1 MKKRISTLI
10 LACLFSPSLQAQ
22 TTNIWNFNFSGSIV
36 QWTVPSRGYYDVT
49 AYGAQGGGYINA
61 QTTNGTPSVPGGRGA
76 VIGGLFLFEQGEV
89 LNILAGGAGS
99 YSSGGG
105 GSFVVNSSTNPL
117 VVAGGGGGTA
127 LNGELWPGASIT
139 TSGNDATYV
148 NENEQGSGGTNG
160 TGGTIGSAPSS
171 SLRGG
176 AGGGGFFGNGQSH
189 YGPAPSY
196 AASDMYSAGGTS
208 YLDGGAGGSGGYYYN
223 HGRVEGW
230 TGPTYA
236 SDGGF
241 GGGGQAILGGGG
253 GGGYSGG
260 GGGGADMFFGY
271 SGGGGGSFLAASASN
286 DVMRV
291 GHIGNGQVSISAA
304 AVSLMVGN
312 NSSNQSITISSGTND
327 YYNIVLGG
335 NVGDA
340 NNSVSVTNAG
350 TVVNAS
356 NYVLVGQ
363 NGSSNTMTVSG
374 GASVADQAFSVVG
387 LNATASGNSLRVT
400 GTGSTWSSGGLV
412 IGDSGSGNSMSV
424 EAGGGV
430 VSAGSGVAL
439 GYNVG
444 SSGNSLLVD
453 GSGSTLTSV
462 SDLIVGFGG
471 SGNSV
476 VVSNGGT
483 LTNSHYSYGGV
494 IGLNSGATNNSV
506 LVTGNGSAWNSG
518 GDLLVGWGDSGNTL
532 TISNGG
538 AVTSGQVNY
547 GGVIGFNASS
557 TNNSVLVTGTGSTW
571 SNSGDLTIGDAGEG
585 TLTIANGGS
594 VSANAVIIA
603 SQAGSSGTL
612 NFGSLGGSD
621 TAGSLIGPGISFGS
635 GSGTINFNQVD
646 SLIGSGFSG
655 NGSLNQLGSGTT
667 TLSGTNTYSGT
678 TTVNSGT
685 LVVQGQPS
693 LGTSSVTVNGGT
705 LVASG
710 VFTEFPLA
718 LNAGNMTLT
727 GAGSSWNTGTNTLSV
742 GNSSQGASV
751 VVAGGASVVSEGLL
765 ALGMNAGASN
775 NSVLVTGT
783 GSTWSN
789 SGSLTIGDAGEGTL
803 TIANG
808 GSVSA
813 NAVIIASQAGSSGTL
828 NFGSLG
834 GSDTAGNF
842 LPPVISFG
850 SGSGRIN
857 FNQTDTVAATGFSGN
872 GSLNQL
878 GSGTTILTGT
888 NTYSGTT
895 TVNRGTLVVYDKSF
909 QGTSSLMLNG
919 GTMILAG
926 SGSSWNTG
934 ANTLIVGN
942 NSPGVSLVVSNG
954 ASLTSGSGILGQD
967 SGASNNSILVT
978 GAGSTWT
985 NGSYLY
991 VGDRSSGNSVKVSA
1005 GGTVS
1010 VFALYV
1016 GNYGSGNSLEVSDGG
1031 HLVTGGDY
1039 SGSCI
1044 IGSATGS
1051 SNNSV
1056 LVTGSGSSWN
1066 NSSTMNIG
1074 RYGSGA
1080 VTVANGGSMTAGY
1093 LSISTYGG
1101 SGALNIGRLGS
1112 NDTAGTFSAWSL
1124 ALGTGGVINFN
1135 QSDSTTFSTVISGNG
1150 SVNQLGSGTTTLT
1163 GNNTYTGPTTVED
1176 GTLLVGGQISL
1187 SDVSVLNGAAIGGA
1201 GTLGG
1206 SLSLAAGAQF
1216 VFSLNGALT
1225 VNGASVTFGDFGI
1238 DDLVGLDSNVANGA
1252 YTLITGNAAINFSNV
1267 ANLGAQNAVGIS
1279 GGKQAYFSEGSLVVN
1294 VIPEPSTYALLGLG
1308 AIGIFATLRR
1318 RRFL

>member
-1 MKKRISTLI
+1 LKKDNPIAVKKTILHPVLALAGCFAAFNGSST
-10 LACLFSPSLQAQ
+10 LQAQ
-22 TTNIWNFNFSGSIV
+22 TTNIWNFNFSSSIV
-36 QWTVPSRGYYDVT
+36 QWTVPSTGYYDVT
-49 AYGAQGGGYINA
+49 AYGAQGGGFTAYEDT
-61 QTTNGTPSVPGGRGA
+61 QRPVSVPGGRGA

-89 LNILAGGAGS
+89 LSILAGGAGDFA
-99 YSSGGG
+99 SGGG

-117 VVAGGGGGTA
+117 LVAGGGGGTA
-127 LNGELWPGASIT
+127 AAGSYWPSASIT
-139 TSGNDATYV
+139 TSGNNATYV
-148 NENEQGSGGTNG
+148 NENRQGSGGTNG
-160 TGGTIGSAPSS
+160 TGGTVGSS
-171 SLRGG
+171 SYPKGG

-189 YGPAPSY
+189 YGPAP
-196 AASDMYSAGGTS
+196 AGAPDLYSAGGTS
-208 YLDGGAGGSGGYYYN
+208 YLDGGAGGSGGYFYV
-223 HGRVEGW
+223 RITEQAVW
-230 TGPTYA
+230 SDITVYA
-236 SDGGF
+236 VDGGF
-241 GGGGQAILGGGG
+241 GGGGQGLYAGGG

-260 GGGGADMFFGY
+260 GGGGADVLFGG
-271 SGGGGGSFLAASASN
+271 SGGGGGSFLATSASN

-291 GHIGNGQVSISAA
+291 GHTGNGSVSISAA
-304 AVSLMVGN
+304 AVSLLVDE
-312 NSSNQSITISSGTND
+312 SITISSGTND

-350 TVVNAS
+350 TVVNAA

-483 LTNSHYSYGGV
+483 LTNSHYTYGGV

-506 LVTGNGSAWNSG
+506 LVTGM
-518 GDLLVGWGDSGNTL
+518 
-532 TISNGG
+532 
-538 AVTSGQVNY
+538 
-547 GGVIGFNASS
+547 
-557 TNNSVLVTGTGSTW
+557 GSTW
-571 SNSGDLTIGDAGEG
+571 SNSGD
-585 TLTIANGGS
+585 
-594 VSANAVIIA
+594 
-603 SQAGSSGTL
+603 
-612 NFGSLGGSD
+612 
-621 TAGSLIGPGISFGS
+621 
-635 GSGTINFNQVD
+635 
-646 SLIGSGFSG
+646 
-655 NGSLNQLGSGTT
+655 
-667 TLSGTNTYSGT
+667 
-678 TTVNSGT
+678 
-685 LVVQGQPS
+685 
-693 LGTSSVTVNGGT
+693 
-705 LVASG
+705 
-710 VFTEFPLA
+710 
-718 LNAGNMTLT
+718 
-727 GAGSSWNTGTNTLSV
+727 
-742 GNSSQGASV
+742 
-751 VVAGGASVVSEGLL
+751 
-765 ALGMNAGASN
+765 
-775 NSVLVTGT
+775 
-783 GSTWSN
+783 
-789 SGSLTIGDAGEGTL
+789 LTIGDAGEGTL

-850 SGSGRIN
+850 SGSGTIN

-934 ANTLIVGN
+934 ANNTLIVGN

-954 ASLTSGSGILGQD
+954 ASLTSSSGILGQD

-985 NGSYLY
+985 NESVLY

-1005 GGTVS
+1005 GATVS
-1010 VFALYV
+1010 VFALQI

-1031 HLVTGGDY
+1031 QLLTGGDGF
-1039 SGSCI
+1039 GSCI
-1044 IGSATGS
+1044 IGFATGS

-1066 NSSTMNIG
+1066 NNNTMNIG
-1074 RYGSGA
+1074 YYGSGA

-1124 ALGTGGVINFN
+1124 ALGTGGLINFN
-1135 QSDSTTFSTVISGNG
+1135 QSDTTTLSTVISGNG
-1150 SVNQLGSGTTTLT
+1150 SVNQLGSGTTTLS
-1163 GNNTYTGPTTVED
+1163 GSNTYTGATTVAA
-1176 GTLLVGGQISL
+1176 GTLLVDGQIGL
-1187 SDVSVLNGAAIGGA
+1187 SDVSVLNGAAIGGS

-1216 VFSLNGALT
+1216 VFSLSGALT
-1225 VNGASVTFGDFGI
+1225 VDGGSVTFGDFGI
-1238 DDLVGLDSNVANGA
+1238 DDLVGLDSTVPNGA
-1252 YTLITGNAAINFSNV
+1252 YTLIDGTAAINFSNV
-1267 ANLGAQNAVGIS
+1267 ANLGAQNAAGIV

-1308 AIGIFATLRR
+1308 AIVMLVALRR
-1318 RRFL
+1318 RRWA

>member
-1 MKKRISTLI
+1 M
-10 LACLFSPSLQAQ
+10 
-22 TTNIWNFNFSGSIV
+22 
-36 QWTVPSRGYYDVT
+36 
-49 AYGAQGGGYINA
+49 
-61 QTTNGTPSVPGGRGA
+61 
-76 VIGGLFLFEQGEV
+76 
-89 LNILAGGAGS
+89 
-99 YSSGGG
+99 
-105 GSFVVNSSTNPL
+105 
-117 VVAGGGGGTA
+117 
-127 LNGELWPGASIT
+127 
-139 TSGNDATYV
+139 
-148 NENEQGSGGTNG
+148 
-160 TGGTIGSAPSS
+160 
-171 SLRGG
+171 
-176 AGGGGFFGNGQSH
+176 
-189 YGPAPSY
+189 
-196 AASDMYSAGGTS
+196 
-208 YLDGGAGGSGGYYYN
+208 
-223 HGRVEGW
+223 
-230 TGPTYA
+230 
-236 SDGGF
+236 
-241 GGGGQAILGGGG
+241 
-253 GGGYSGG
+253 
-260 GGGGADMFFGY
+260 
-271 SGGGGGSFLAASASN
+271 
-286 DVMRV
+286 
-291 GHIGNGQVSISAA
+291 
-304 AVSLMVGN
+304 
-312 NSSNQSITISSGTND
+312 
-327 YYNIVLGG
+327 
-335 NVGDA
+335 
-340 NNSVSVTNAG
+340 
-350 TVVNAS
+350 
-356 NYVLVGQ
+356 
-363 NGSSNTMTVSG
+363 
-374 GASVADQAFSVVG
+374 
-387 LNATASGNSLRVT
+387 
-400 GTGSTWSSGGLV
+400 
-412 IGDSGSGNSMSV
+412 
-424 EAGGGV
+424 
-430 VSAGSGVAL
+430 
-439 GYNVG
+439 
-444 SSGNSLLVD
+444 
-453 GSGSTLTSV
+453 
-462 SDLIVGFGG
+462 
-471 SGNSV
+471 
-476 VVSNGGT
+476 
-483 LTNSHYSYGGV
+483 
-494 IGLNSGATNNSV
+494 
-506 LVTGNGSAWNSG
+506 
-518 GDLLVGWGDSGNTL
+518 
-532 TISNGG
+532 
-538 AVTSGQVNY
+538 
-547 GGVIGFNASS
+547 
-557 TNNSVLVTGTGSTW
+557 
-571 SNSGDLTIGDAGEG
+571 
-585 TLTIANGGS
+585 
-594 VSANAVIIA
+594 
-603 SQAGSSGTL
+603 
-612 NFGSLGGSD
+612 
-621 TAGSLIGPGISFGS
+621 
-635 GSGTINFNQVD
+635 
-646 SLIGSGFSG
+646 
-655 NGSLNQLGSGTT
+655 
-667 TLSGTNTYSGT
+667 
-678 TTVNSGT
+678 
-685 LVVQGQPS
+685 VQGQPS

-954 ASLTSGSGILGQD
+954 ASLTSDSGILGQD

-985 NGSYLY
+985 NESVLY

-1005 GGTVS
+1005 GATVS
-1010 VFALYV
+1010 VFALQI

-1031 HLVTGGDY
+1031 QLLTGGNG

-1074 RYGSGA
+1074 YGGSGA

-1124 ALGTGGVINFN
+1124 ALGAGGVINFN
-1135 QSDSTTFSTVISGNG
+1135 QSDSTTFSTVISGDG

>member
-1 MKKRISTLI
+1 
-10 LACLFSPSLQAQ
+10 
-22 TTNIWNFNFSGSIV
+22 
-36 QWTVPSRGYYDVT
+36 
-49 AYGAQGGGYINA
+49 
-61 QTTNGTPSVPGGRGA
+61 
-76 VIGGLFLFEQGEV
+76 
-89 LNILAGGAGS
+89 
-99 YSSGGG
+99 
-105 GSFVVNSSTNPL
+105 
-117 VVAGGGGGTA
+117 
-127 LNGELWPGASIT
+127 
-139 TSGNDATYV
+139 
-148 NENEQGSGGTNG
+148 
-160 TGGTIGSAPSS
+160 
-171 SLRGG
+171 
-176 AGGGGFFGNGQSH
+176 
-189 YGPAPSY
+189 
-196 AASDMYSAGGTS
+196 
-208 YLDGGAGGSGGYYYN
+208 
-223 HGRVEGW
+223 
-230 TGPTYA
+230 
-236 SDGGF
+236 
-241 GGGGQAILGGGG
+241 
-253 GGGYSGG
+253 
-260 GGGGADMFFGY
+260 
-271 SGGGGGSFLAASASN
+271 
-286 DVMRV
+286 
-291 GHIGNGQVSISAA
+291 
-304 AVSLMVGN
+304 
-312 NSSNQSITISSGTND
+312 
-327 YYNIVLGG
+327 
-335 NVGDA
+335 
-340 NNSVSVTNAG
+340 
-350 TVVNAS
+350 
-356 NYVLVGQ
+356 
-363 NGSSNTMTVSG
+363 
-374 GASVADQAFSVVG
+374 
-387 LNATASGNSLRVT
+387 
-400 GTGSTWSSGGLV
+400 
-412 IGDSGSGNSMSV
+412 
-424 EAGGGV
+424 
-430 VSAGSGVAL
+430 
-439 GYNVG
+439 
-444 SSGNSLLVD
+444 
-453 GSGSTLTSV
+453 
-462 SDLIVGFGG
+462 
-471 SGNSV
+471 
-476 VVSNGGT
+476 
-483 LTNSHYSYGGV
+483 
-494 IGLNSGATNNSV
+494 
-506 LVTGNGSAWNSG
+506 
-518 GDLLVGWGDSGNTL
+518 
-532 TISNGG
+532 
-538 AVTSGQVNY
+538 
-547 GGVIGFNASS
+547 
-557 TNNSVLVTGTGSTW
+557 
-571 SNSGDLTIGDAGEG
+571 
-585 TLTIANGGS
+585 
-594 VSANAVIIA
+594 
-603 SQAGSSGTL
+603 
-612 NFGSLGGSD
+612 
-621 TAGSLIGPGISFGS
+621 
-635 GSGTINFNQVD
+635 
-646 SLIGSGFSG
+646 
-655 NGSLNQLGSGTT
+655 
-667 TLSGTNTYSGT
+667 
-678 TTVNSGT
+678 
-685 LVVQGQPS
+685 
-693 LGTSSVTVNGGT
+693 
-705 LVASG
+705 
-710 VFTEFPLA
+710 
-718 LNAGNMTLT
+718 
-727 GAGSSWNTGTNTLSV
+727 
-742 GNSSQGASV
+742 
-751 VVAGGASVVSEGLL
+751 
-765 ALGMNAGASN
+765 
-775 NSVLVTGT
+775 VLVTGT

-1135 QSDSTTFSTVISGNG
+1135 QSDSTTFSTVISGDG